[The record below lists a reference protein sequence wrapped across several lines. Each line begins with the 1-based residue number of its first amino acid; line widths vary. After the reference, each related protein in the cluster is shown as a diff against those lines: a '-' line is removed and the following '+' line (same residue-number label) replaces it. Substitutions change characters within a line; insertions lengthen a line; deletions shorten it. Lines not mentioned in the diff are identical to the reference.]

1 MDVARYH
8 PGATALVFC
17 LRETQ
22 EGDFDHA
29 VDNFGDSAGL
39 VADWLAL
46 TRWWRP
52 HPSTARGGGDYFGDQ
67 PGNGSTS
74 CLTKRAKFFRKV

>member
-1 MDVARYH
+1 MNVARYKYRRYR
-8 PGATALVFC
+8 ARFLLSEF
-17 LRETQ
+17 Q

-46 TRWWRP
+46 ERWWRP
-52 HPSTARGGGDYFGDQ
+52 HPLAARSRRGYFDHQ
-67 PGNGSTS
+67 PGNRPASR
-74 CLTKRAKFFRKV
+74 LA

>member
-1 MDVARYH
+1 MNVA
-8 PGATALVFC
+8 PSVSGATALGFAK
-17 LRETQ
+17 REFR

-29 VDNFGDSAGL
+29 VDNFGDSVGL

-52 HPSTARGGGDYFGDQ
+52 HPPAACGSRGYIDNQ
-67 PGNGSTS
+67 PGNRPAS
-74 CLTKRAKFFRKV
+74 CLAGRSFPAKF